1 MRRLTVTP
9 NEESNEEPC
18 SCGKYLVSMQK
29 GSQGEKNGEEDC
41 SAQIRIV
48 AKELVVIIVI
58 RHECWRDRLMGEF
71 LGLLPGEWACCLER
85 CLDPYEHRGTAGYL

>member
-18 SCGKYLVSMQK
+18 SCGSNLVSMQK

-41 SAQIRIV
+41 SPEIRGV
-48 AKELVVIIVI
+48 AKELVVIIVV
-58 RHECWRDRLMGEF
+58 RHECWGGDRLMGAAV
-71 LGLLPGEWACCLER
+71 G
-85 CLDPYEHRGTAGYL
+85 RGGFADLRQ